1 MNIER
6 INAELTKTYARIAY
20 LQKKAKNLEEQKKL
34 AEDMEY
40 LKIIRVNGISAEE
53 LQSMISASKAEQERI
68 LETREKEQT
77 EYEEHS

>member
-20 LQKKAKNLEEQKKL
+20 LQKKAKDLEEQKKL

>member
-6 INAELTKTYARIAY
+6 INAELAKTYARIAY
-20 LQKKAKNLEEQKKL
+20 LQKKAKDLEEQRKM

-53 LQSMISASKAEQERI
+53 LQAMISASKAEQKKI

-77 EYEEHS
+77 EYEEYS

>member
-6 INAELTKTYARIAY
+6 INAELTKTYTRIAY
-20 LQKKAKNLEEQKKL
+20 LQKKAKDLEEQKKL